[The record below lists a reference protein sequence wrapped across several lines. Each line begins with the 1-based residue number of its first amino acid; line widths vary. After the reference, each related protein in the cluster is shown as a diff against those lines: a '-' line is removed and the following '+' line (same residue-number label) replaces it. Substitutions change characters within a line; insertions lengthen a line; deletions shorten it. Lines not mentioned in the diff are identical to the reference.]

1 MSVERSNT
9 VTRPSPDTVAKTVLV
24 LKQLAVPS
32 IRINGDPTVA
42 KKTQKLDK
50 LGECCGDLGCGDMY
64 LGTSNMEPM
73 KHHQHKSRGQT
84 YDWNC
89 IFEELEGKR
98 KKVHGACYLP
108 QNRNLMIHVP
118 KQHIVFGCTA
128 EGKDHIMRRAQSAK
142 AKMKREPPEEDF
154 RIKRVPGYRVHGC
167 HVGTVCSQNIDNSKT
182 LQLKTRIPIILK
194 ALIFAKTKPAS

>member
-1 MSVERSNT
+1 MIPVIVDLQTGVYLSVERSNT

-32 IRINGDPTVA
+32 IRIREIPQSQ
-42 KKTQKLDK
+42 TQKMDK

-89 IFEELEGKR
+89 IFEEYE
-98 KKVHGACYLP
+98 
-108 QNRNLMIHVP
+108 
-118 KQHIVFGCTA
+118 
-128 EGKDHIMRRAQSAK
+128 
-142 AKMKREPPEEDF
+142 
-154 RIKRVPGYRVHGC
+154 
-167 HVGTVCSQNIDNSKT
+167 
-182 LQLKTRIPIILK
+182 
-194 ALIFAKTKPAS
+194 